1 MSISDF
7 LGVLGGRGASI
18 PFSSER
24 LHRDHRADYKKN
36 LLTLRNGAVFFRQ

>member
-24 LHRDHRADYKKN
+24 LHRDHRADKKN